1 MTITTAHIAV
11 AEMRWKMTREEAIE
25 ILKPFKACMFDQ
37 HGCPISDAAIAL
49 DVAIEALEQQQWI
62 PVTYRP
68 AEGDEL
74 KHYMYMFTCD
84 MPADEQDI
92 LVTVKGRHGTL
103 WVERDVNYC
112 KDGFTLDSGND
123 WRDVEAWMPLPK
135 PYQEDNQ

>member
-1 MTITTAHIAV
+1 
-11 AEMRWKMTREEAIE
+11 MTREEAILQ
-25 ILKPFKACMFDQ
+25 LKNTAWL
-37 HGCPISDAAIAL
+37 GTDADIKKTKQAV
-49 DVAIEALEQQQWI
+49 DMAIEALEQQQWI

-112 KDGFTLDSGND
+112 EDGFTLDSGND